1 MPRPNRPDYSLKEE
15 QIADFLKLATDRQFG
30 IEAKARGRLELRGA
44 DSRESIKYV
53 PEASFY
59 MTKKSEIENK
69 VAVKMAL
76 ADKYRRM
83 AVRTHSVPA
92 KAKFLRRSEC
102 FQRQAGVIG
111 KALAV

>member
-1 MPRPNRPDYSLKEE
+1 MV
-15 QIADFLKLATDRQFG
+15 TDRGIG
-30 IEAKARGRLELRGA
+30 IESWPRQRVELAGS
-44 DSRESIKYV
+44 DSRESFKYV

-69 VAVKMAL
+69 LAVKQAL

-83 AVRTHSVPA
+83 AGRTHSVPA

-102 FQRQAGVIG
+102 YQRQAGVIG
-111 KALAV
+111 KALAI

>member
-1 MPRPNRPDYSLKEE
+1 
-15 QIADFLKLATDRQFG
+15 
-30 IEAKARGRLELRGA
+30 
-44 DSRESIKYV
+44 
-53 PEASFY
+53 

-69 VAVKMAL
+69 VAVKLAL

>member
-1 MPRPNRPDYSLKEE
+1 
-15 QIADFLKLATDRQFG
+15 
-30 IEAKARGRLELRGA
+30 
-44 DSRESIKYV
+44 
-53 PEASFY
+53 
-59 MTKKSEIENK
+59 MTKKTEIENK

-76 ADKYRRM
+76 AAKYRHL
-83 AVRTHSVPA
+83 ATLTHSVPA